1 MADRAEGES
10 ASGDG
15 AKSKRPE
22 REAAPEEIARLAAEV
37 LRYLRRHPGAAD
49 TVEGIAEW
57 WVAKQLLED
66 TLERVQAAVER
77 LVAEGVL
84 EPTGGAAGRPRYR
97 LRDAPS
103 TDVMV
108 GSGSDRSGAGD

>member
-1 MADRAEGES
+1 MAERTEGES

-15 AKSKRPE
+15 AESARPGQD
-22 REAAPEEIARLAAEV
+22 AAHPEIARLAAEV

-57 WVAKQLLED
+57 WIAKQRLED
-66 TLERVQAAVER
+66 TPGRVQAAVDR
-77 LVAEGVL
+77 LVAQGLVES
-84 EPTGGAAGRPRYR
+84 TGGAAGRLRYR

-103 TDVMV
+103 
-108 GSGSDRSGAGD
+108 GEAAAAADRHQTGAGD

>member
-1 MADRAEGES
+1 MAERAEGES
-10 ASGDG
+10 APGDG
-15 AKSKRPE
+15 AQSTQPGQD
-22 REAAPEEIARLAAEV
+22 AAPEEIARLAAEV
-37 LRYLRRHPGAAD
+37 VRYLRRHPGAAD

-57 WVAKQLLED
+57 WVAKQRLED

-77 LVAEGVL
+77 LVADGVL

-103 TDVMV
+103 SGVAV
-108 GSGSDRSGAGD
+108 GSGSDRTVAGD